1 MVEHPSPTLAGSKT
15 AIVARLIASNARAW
29 LSSKLGNIGS
39 SSGSTHSTLSIP
51 QSLDYIRA
59 VFEDYVAYGRLDDAT
74 IAGKKILE
82 IGPGDN
88 LGVGLCFLLRGASQV
103 VCLDRFFSHRDEAQ
117 QRAIYT
123 AFRSSRTPAEQATLD
138 TFMSLD
144 PAVHFDPSRLNYVS
158 GIAIEDLVDPATRF
172 DGFDLIVS
180 RAVLEHVWD
189 LDRALV
195 AMDRVLNP
203 GGRLIHK
210 VDFRDHG
217 IFTSRN
223 HHPLSLLTVPGFF
236 YTLASRNSGKPNR
249 RLIGDFR
256 RILARLGYKT
266 QIWVPHLAGTTK
278 EFVPHLS
285 EHDVDAHLTDDAKA
299 LLDSIRPSLRPEFRD
314 LPDHDLIIAGIFF
327 VAEKPPR

>member
-1 MVEHPSPTLAGSKT
+1 M
-15 AIVARLIASNARAW
+15 IASNARAW
-29 LSSKLGNIGS
+29 LGSKLGNIGS
-39 SSGSTHSTLSIP
+39 SSGSTHSALSIP
-51 QSLDYIRA
+51 QSLAYIRA
-59 VFEDYVAYGRLDDAT
+59 VYDDYVTYGRLDDVS

-88 LGVGLCFLLRGASQV
+88 LGVGLCFLLKGAKQV

-117 QRAIYT
+117 QRAIYA
-123 AFRSSRTPAEQATLD
+123 AFRASLKPEEQATLEG
-138 TFMSLD
+138 FMSLE
-144 PAVHFDPSRLNYVS
+144 PSVHFDPSRLNYVS
-158 GIAIEDLVDPATRF
+158 GIAIEDLLDPATRY

-189 LDRALV
+189 LDRAIL

-217 IFTSRN
+217 IFTSQN
-223 HHPLSLLTVPGFF
+223 HHPLSLLTIPTFL

-256 RILARLGYKT
+256 RMLDPLGYKT
-266 QIWVPHLAGTTK
+266 QIWVPHLVGTAR
-278 EFVPHLS
+278 EIVPHLP
-285 EHDVDAHLTDDAKA
+285 EQDVDARLTDEARA
-299 LLDSIRPSLRPEFRD
+299 LIEEIRPSLRPEFRK

-327 VAEKPPR
+327 VAEKPTS

>member
-1 MVEHPSPTLAGSKT
+1 MFEHPRSSLAGLKS

-29 LSSKLGNIGS
+29 LRSKLGNIGS
-39 SSGSTHSTLSIP
+39 SSGSTHSTLTIP

-59 VFEDYVAYGRLDDAT
+59 VYEDYVTYGRLDDST
-74 IAGKKILE
+74 IAGSKILE

-88 LGVGLCFLLRGASQV
+88 LGVGLCFLLKGAKQV
-103 VCLDRFFSHRDEAQ
+103 VCLDRFLSHRDEAQ
-117 QRAIYT
+117 QRAIYA
-123 AFRSSRTPAEQATLD
+123 AFRASRQSAEQAALD
-138 TFMSLD
+138 GFMSLD

-158 GIAIEDLVDPATRF
+158 GIAIEDLVDPATRY

-189 LDRALV
+189 LDRAIV

-217 IFTSRN
+217 IFTSQN
-223 HHPLSLLTVPGFF
+223 HHPLSLLTIPNVL
-236 YTLASRNSGKPNR
+236 YDLASRNSGKPNR

-256 RILARLGYKT
+256 RMLGKLGYKT
-266 QIWVPHLAGTTK
+266 QIWVPHLVGTAK

-285 EHDVDAHLTDDAKA
+285 EHDVDARLTDDAKA
-299 LLDSIRPSLRPEFRD
+299 LLDSIRPSLRPEFRN
-314 LPDHDLIIAGIFF
+314 LTDHDLIIAGVFF
-327 VAEKPPR
+327 VAEKPTR